1 MGMLLH
7 FNDAERELN
16 ARLKP
21 HLHSIHASLKLDQ
34 DITDANVAILKTILD
49 DIYEQIK
56 RNDPLFKKICRRLV
70 YTGSYY
76 IRLRTKK
83 ADEFDINLVLDLPFR
98 KGEFTILDERPGY
111 VGYKVSPA
119 AVNRLLREGEK
130 EWVHPLLKLINGENR
145 LVPERVKRS
154 LQSAF
159 DRVLQTYVIPSGLR
173 SSVARIR
180 PSQSG
185 PAKTFRIIL
194 KDCQWIDVDLVPVIE
209 FRYPNWPS
217 GIEKKDWMDKISPVD
232 RNWFLVPK
240 SPMSNPSMP
249 DGSHLWRL
257 DFQNMENRLIQGYG
271 CVKPIIRLLKTTRDS
286 YTWNLSSYSLKTFVM
301 HQLLA
306 KYDRGYWDPKNQGIL
321 FITVLESLG
330 HALDQPGPA
339 IPFLFHPK
347 VDLTEKI
354 KIPTKRNISGTIKH
368 IVRKL
373 RESPDR
379 CCELI
384 LGESGTPAPPNDV
397 TQEAKFIP
405 YMVHQTENSGG
416 AWRCLIS

>member
-1 MGMLLH
+1 MSLFPH

-16 ARLKP
+16 AKLKP
-21 HLHSIHASLKLDQ
+21 HLHSIHASLKLNQ
-34 DITDANVAILKTILD
+34 DITDANVAILKTVLD

-56 RNDPLFKKICRRLV
+56 RNDPLFRKICRRLV

-119 AVNRLLREGEK
+119 AVDRLLREGDK

-159 DRVLQTYVIPSGLR
+159 DRVLRTYVIPSGLY
-173 SSVARIR
+173 SSVAR
-180 PSQSG
+180 
-185 PAKTFRIIL
+185 
-194 KDCQWIDVDLVPVIE
+194 
-209 FRYPNWPS
+209 
-217 GIEKKDWMDKISPVD
+217 
-232 RNWFLVPK
+232 
-240 SPMSNPSMP
+240 
-249 DGSHLWRL
+249 
-257 DFQNMENRLIQGYG
+257 
-271 CVKPIIRLLKTTRDS
+271 TTRDS
-286 YTWNLSSYSLKTFVM
+286 YKWNLSSYSLKTFVM
-301 HQLLA
+301 HQLLEN
-306 KYDRGYWDPKNQGIL
+306 YDRGYWDPKNQGIL

-354 KIPTKRNISGTIKH
+354 KRPTKRNISGTIKH

-379 CCELI
+379 CWDI
-384 LGESGTPAPPNDV
+384 LY
-397 TQEAKFIP
+397 KK
-405 YMVHQTENSGG
+405 
-416 AWRCLIS
+416 R

>member
-16 ARLKP
+16 AKLKP
-21 HLHSIHASLKLDQ
+21 HLHSIHASLKLNQ

-119 AVNRLLREGEK
+119 AVNRLLQEGEK

-173 SSVARIR
+173 SSVARVLER
-180 PSQSG
+180 LGLALAQLG
-185 PAKTFRIIL
+185 PAIPFLFHPEVDLAEKVKKATREDISNAIRRIVHKLRESPDKCCELIL
-194 KDCQWIDVDLVPVIE
+194 KNEP
-209 FRYPNWPS
+209 
-217 GIEKKDWMDKISPVD
+217 
-232 RNWFLVPK
+232 
-240 SPMSNPSMP
+240 
-249 DGSHLWRL
+249 
-257 DFQNMENRLIQGYG
+257 
-271 CVKPIIRLLKTTRDS
+271 
-286 YTWNLSSYSLKTFVM
+286 
-301 HQLLA
+301 
-306 KYDRGYWDPKNQGIL
+306 
-321 FITVLESLG
+321 VLESLG

-384 LGESGTPAPPNDV
+384 LGESGMPAPPNDV
-397 TQEAKFIP
+397 TQEAKFLP

>member
-16 ARLKP
+16 AKLKP

-111 VGYKVSPA
+111 VGYKVSLA
-119 AVNRLLREGEK
+119 AVNRLLQEGEK

-145 LVPERVKRS
+145 LMPERVKRS

-194 KDCQWIDVDLVPVIE
+194 KDGQWIDVDLVPVIE
-209 FRYPNWPS
+209 FCYPNWPS
-217 GIEKKDWMDKISPVD
+217 GIEKKDWMDKISPLD
-232 RNWFLVPK
+232 QNWFLVPK

-257 DFQNMENRLIQGYG
+257 DFQNMENRLIQDYG

-321 FITVLESLG
+321 FITGV
-330 HALDQPGPA
+330 
-339 IPFLFHPK
+339 F
-347 VDLTEKI
+347 
-354 KIPTKRNISGTIKH
+354 
-368 IVRKL
+368 
-373 RESPDR
+373 
-379 CCELI
+379 
-384 LGESGTPAPPNDV
+384 
-397 TQEAKFIP
+397 
-405 YMVHQTENSGG
+405 
-416 AWRCLIS
+416 